1 MFWRRRKL
9 PEDEP
14 LVPHGLISQAME
26 EEASSEL
33 PPDMWDNSPEDV
45 QQSPAEPVE
54 MRLRVSAPVQSS
66 QTEPLPEQG
75 KISPPL
81 QWPRVDEAEIAR
93 RAQGIDTAVSFP
105 YRQPIVS
112 AAAPDLDRFELEPEP
127 EITEPAKL
135 ELVETSAAPDPVPPV
150 SIPSA
155 RSEKFRDL
163 LSRMRELR
171 PPTFEPLRQKI
182 HSAFSRARTSAIAG
196 VQAAT
201 NLLQEVRSK
210 SNVALDAAKIQL
222 VDRSHAAI
230 AQSRSGLQHVRQ
242 NIRGADLSGASRAW
256 NRVRSWQ
263 VTVRIP
269 ASNRQFFAS
278 LAENAKSSGLLVQQ
292 TLQRDSRLWAS
303 MGMAA
308 LSALLALGF
317 ISAVRHYGPDR
328 VEAQPTSTPLIPVAA
343 PTKAAQSY
351 SVVPPRPSTAA
362 NSIVPKPTPI
372 AETRATKQ
380 AAVASPPV
388 AVPQKKE
395 VSAPGTQ
402 KRRVRRNSEEDDY
415 VAKDTYVFYGN
426 NSKRSR

>member
-26 EEASSEL
+26 EEGSPEL

-66 QTEPLPEQG
+66 QVEALPEQG

-81 QWPRVDEAEIAR
+81 RWPRLDEDEIAR

-105 YRQPIVS
+105 YRKPIVS
-112 AAAPDLDRFELEPEP
+112 AAVPDLDQFEPA
-127 EITEPAKL
+127 TVAEPAKL
-135 ELVETSAAPDPVPPV
+135 EVIESSPGAD
-150 SIPSA
+150 SIPVAPVRAA
-155 RSEKFRDL
+155 RFVKFRNL
-163 LSRMRELR
+163 LSRVRDVRL
-171 PPTFEPLRQKI
+171 PNTEPLRQRI
-182 HSAFSRARTSAIAG
+182 HSAFSQARGSATTG
-196 VQAAT
+196 FQSAT
-201 NLLQEVRSK
+201 NRLQEVRSK
-210 SNVALDAAKIQL
+210 SGVALDAAKVRL
-222 VDRSHAAI
+222 VDKSHAAI
-230 AQSRSGLQHVRQ
+230 AQSRSGLQHVRE
-242 NIRGADLSGASRAW
+242 NIRGTDLSGARRAW

-269 ASNRQFFAS
+269 ASNRRFIAS
-278 LAENAKSSGLLVQQ
+278 TIESAKSSGLLVGRMV
-292 TLQRDSRLWAS
+292 QRDSRLWAS

-328 VEAQPTSTPLIPVAA
+328 VEAQPTSTKVSGVAA
-343 PTKAAQSY
+343 TTTAAQSH
-351 SVVPPRPSTAA
+351 SGVL
-362 NSIVPKPTPI
+362 PKPKTIAKTDDPKRSPI
-372 AETRATKQ
+372 ATTQAIKQ
-380 AAVASPPV
+380 APVASPPV
-388 AVPQKKE
+388 VVPQKKE
-395 VSAPGTQ
+395 VSALSTP
-402 KRRVRRNSEEDDY
+402 KHRVRHISEEDDY

-426 NSKRSR
+426 SGKPSR